1 MNLNLNYKGFEKYLK
16 ESYIAHPM
24 FLRGWPSDSIH
35 YIFRFE
41 NGYGASVIKNF
52 ASYGHEDDLWELAV
66 VVFEKDSDRYELVYD
81 TDITC
86 EVVGYQTDREIR
98 NLLGRIKKL
107 KPRVLEP

>member
-16 ESYIAHPM
+16 ESYTTHPM
-24 FLRGWPSDSIH
+24 ILRGGLSDSIH

-41 NGYGASVIKNF
+41 NGYGASVIKNL

-66 VVFEKDSDRYELVYD
+66 IVFEKDSDNYEIVYD
-81 TDITC
+81 TDITY
-86 EVVGYQTDREIR
+86 EVVGYQTDEEIR